1 MRAVSPRATSAAGHD
16 DRHRRRV
23 DGEDGPEQDL
33 LGRAI
38 DGVGRRV
45 EVQEEGRTPGGG
57 AEHDAGRHIAAAHA
71 LHANGVH
78 AQCAQDAAGQKA
90 GQRAEA
96 EQQRA
101 RAPGRGDVRQG
112 VPGEGLAADDGED
125 PDGGGDDGDHAP
137 DDDGGVHRR
146 AGEEPRLEKPPH
158 AAQRPSCKGSIGM
171 TAPASWPGPATTMT
185 RPWTLRTST

>member
-1 MRAVSPRATSAAGHD
+1 MRAVSPRATALQATTTGT
-16 DRHRRRV
+16 V
-23 DGEDGPEQDL
+23 DGSMVKMDPN
-33 LGRAI
+33 RI
-38 DGVGRRV
+38 CGVVPLMAWVVVSRYRK
-45 EVQEEGRTPGGG
+45 R
-57 AEHDAGRHIAAAHA
+57 AAHPVA
-71 LHANGVH
+71 APSTMPVATSRPWYVLHANGVH

-90 GQRAEA
+90 GQRAES